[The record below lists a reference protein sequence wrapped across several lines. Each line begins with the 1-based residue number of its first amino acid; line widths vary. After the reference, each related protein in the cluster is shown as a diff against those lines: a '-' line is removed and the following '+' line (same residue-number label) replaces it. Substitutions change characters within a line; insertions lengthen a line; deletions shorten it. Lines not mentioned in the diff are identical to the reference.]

1 MSRKQKRS
9 TKALK
14 VAVAGTLSLALLH
27 GPIVPGVSAATG
39 ASGSTTAVTV
49 TDTTAPAPA
58 PVSGTQAQGPDA
70 SQVKVTKE
78 EAEKIARDL
87 FPELAEA
94 QLQEVNLG
102 SPGMYPPSTELVWD
116 LSWQITRG
124 NSSSGFSIRID
135 AITGDVRSYSVP
147 YFHED
152 RTVSYPPA
160 VDRNQAEELALAF
173 IAKAAPSL
181 KDAELVEHENSYMS
195 PRGGLFGQI
204 GYALTYQVVV
214 NGVLSEVE
222 SIHVEVDGQG
232 SVRSFHYSKL
242 QGDYPQATTSVDAE
256 EALESIHEGLKLQ
269 PVYQNSNY
277 FYYGPRRGSEQWSLI
292 YTPAEP
298 LSVIDAVTGES
309 IISPYLSVGQT
320 ESLPAAERVFQ
331 PHQGAKLT
339 AEQARARV
347 TQVYSIP
354 EGFVQEQSSLQTD
367 NYESSKETWYLRWS
381 KEFDPRN
388 RYPFPESI
396 TATVEADTGKI
407 LRIYD
412 ESRMYYGYEQEN
424 EPAKIKEAEARAEAI
439 RLIHQLYPNAATE
452 LRMTTI
458 GDPEAAEESGQF
470 TYSFQR
476 YYGDYPVQ
484 NASVGL
490 TLDGEGNIIMYSNSA
505 PANEEL
511 APKLDGLELT
521 VSEAAA
527 QETYLE
533 ALTTKLAY
541 ISTGILGYPGH
552 EEAEIKLAYVP
563 YVDGKRLGA
572 YVDGTTGK
580 LHTMTFGEQSE
591 FVEATDIEGHW
602 AQEQLETLVSAGVLQ
617 PDAEGLLHPNAEI
630 TLGDWIQM
638 LARAIYGDYEMYGYY
653 NDGRELFAD
662 IDDDSPYASAVRLFI
677 NNGWLEQN
685 PSAQLNP
692 EQELTRDHLALLLT
706 HVLSYDKLAGFMQQ
720 DVSVSGLADA
730 SAIDNKGAVAIVASL
745 GLLQPSNG
753 RFNPDGVVT
762 KAQAA
767 TIIMRLATLQGKT
780 DSTLFR

>member
-27 GPIVPGVSAATG
+27 GPIIPGVSAATG
-39 ASGSTTAVTV
+39 ASGSATAVTV
-49 TDTTAPAPA
+49 TDTTVPAPT

-102 SPGMYPPSTELVWD
+102 SPGTYPPPTELVWE
-116 LSWQITRG
+116 LRWQMTRG
-124 NSSSGFSIRID
+124 NGSYGYGIRID
-135 AITGDVRSYSVP
+135 ALTGDVRSYSLP
-147 YFHED
+147 SFQED
-152 RTVSYPPA
+152 WIVGYPPE
-160 VDRNQAEELALAF
+160 VKRDQAEE
-173 IAKAAPSL
+173 IAKAFIVKVAPSL
-181 KDAELVEHENSYMS
+181 KDVELVEHQNSYIS

-214 NGVLSEVE
+214 NGVLSEIE
-222 SIHVEVDGQG
+222 SISVEVDGQG
-232 SVRSFHYSKL
+232 TVRGFHYNKL
-242 QGDYPQATTSVDAE
+242 QSEYPQVTASVNAE
-256 EALESIHEGLKLQ
+256 EALESIQEGLKLQ
-269 PVYQNSNY
+269 PVYQSSNY
-277 FYYGPRRGSEQWSLI
+277 YYYGPRRGSEQWSLV

-309 IISPYLSVGQT
+309 IVSPYLSVGQT
-320 ESLPAAERVFQ
+320 ESLPAADRVFQ

-347 TQVYSIP
+347 TQVYTIP
-354 EGFVQEQSSLQTD
+354 EGFVQEQSNLQT
-367 NYESSKETWYLRWS
+367 NSYESSKETWYLRWS
-381 KEFDPRN
+381 KEYDPRN

-424 EPAKIKEAEARAEAI
+424 EPAKITEAEARAEAI

-452 LRMTTI
+452 LRMTSI
-458 GDPEAAEESGQF
+458 GDSEAAEESGQF

-490 TLDGEGNIIMYSNSA
+490 TLDGEGKIIMYSSSA
-505 PANEEL
+505 PSNEEL

-521 VSEAAA
+521 VSEAEA
-527 QETYLE
+527 QETFID
-533 ALTTKLAY
+533 ALTTELAY
-541 ISTGILGYPGH
+541 ISTGIFGYPGH

-580 LHTMTFGEQSE
+580 LHTITFGEQTE
-591 FVEATDIEGHW
+591 IVEATDIEGHW

-617 PDAEGLLHPNAEI
+617 PDAEGLLHPNAEV
-630 TLGDWIQM
+630 TLGDWIRM
-638 LARAIYGDYEMYGYY
+638 MARAMYGDYEMYGYY
-653 NDGRELFAD
+653 DDGGELFAD
-662 IDDDSPYASAVRLFI
+662 IDADSPYVSAVRLFV
-677 NNGWLEQN
+677 NNGWLERK
-685 PSAQLNP
+685 PTADLNP
-692 EQELTRDHLALLLT
+692 EQALTRDHLALLLT

-767 TIIMRLATLQGKT
+767 TIIMRLAALQGKT